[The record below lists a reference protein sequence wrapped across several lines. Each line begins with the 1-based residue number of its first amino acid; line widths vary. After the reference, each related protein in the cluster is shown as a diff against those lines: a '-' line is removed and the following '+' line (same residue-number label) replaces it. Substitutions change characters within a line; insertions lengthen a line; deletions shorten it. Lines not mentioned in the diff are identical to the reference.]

1 VTKLE
6 LSADCG
12 NSPKNQLLQEL
23 TVAIA
28 RADAERIL
36 ELVTKDVRWTP
47 VGRKPVAGAR
57 SVSRALVRLGPAT
70 SLEVGHVVSHGR
82 SGAVDGIVAF
92 GKKKRSFCHVF
103 EFGSAKGA
111 DVEAITTYSIAIE

>member
-1 VTKLE
+1 MTKLQ
-6 LSADCG
+6 LSEDCG

-28 RADAERIL
+28 KADIERIL
-36 ELVTKDVRWTP
+36 AFVTADIQWSP
-47 VGRKPVAGAR
+47 VGRKPISGAQ

-70 SLEVGHVVSHGR
+70 SLKVCHVVSPGR

-92 GKKKRSFCHVF
+92 GKKTRAFCHIF
-103 EFGSAKGA
+103 EFGRAKGT
-111 DVEAITTYSIAIE
+111 DVSGITTYSIAI